1 MNNVRHVSG
10 NMEIKLKQKTT
21 CSFLKLTKWRDD
33 CEKNLCLQHKKRW
46 QCVQKISVH
55 TGGKIACE
63 NSRSLS
69 FLLAA
74 KRSFVRRENEARS
87 EERGLF
93 SKASGN
99 SPSRKQKPNEKN

>member
-69 FLLAA
+69 SSLLSPRRKEKFHQEG
-74 KRSFVRRENEARS
+74 KRGQKRRERAVFE
-87 EERGLF
+87 G
-93 SKASGN
+93 
-99 SPSRKQKPNEKN
+99 